1 MPNIVNVQYQQ
12 TGKSK
17 STNQYGMREMQERA
31 FEYRD
36 AQYLLIKSPPASGKS
51 RALMFLG
58 LDKLVNQGIKKVIV
72 AVPER
77 SIGSS
82 FAPTNLKKFGFFA
95 DWQPSDT
102 CNLCSPGSDGSKS
115 KVQAFQKFMENS
127 EQILICTHATF
138 RFACEELDEK
148 QFDHT
153 LIAIDEFHHV
163 SADAENRLGDI
174 LREIMRKSSAH
185 IVAMTG
191 SFFRG
196 DSVPILLP
204 EDEEKFT
211 KVTYNYYEQ
220 LNGYEYLKSLGIGYH
235 FYQGR
240 YTDAIMEILDTDQ
253 KTILHIPNVN
263 SGESTKD
270 KYAEVDYII
279 DAIGSVVKQD
289 HESGVIFVK
298 RHTDGKILKIA
309 DVVEDNAAERAKI
322 DNYLSSNKSID
333 DMDIII
339 ALGKAKEGFDWP
351 YCEHALTVGYRG
363 SLTEII
369 QIIGRATRDSNNK
382 THAQFTNLI
391 AQPDA
396 ADDLVKLSVNNML
409 KAITASLLMEQVLA
423 PNWKFKNKVDEYD
436 KAKPGEIKI
445 RGLKEPSSKRV
456 KEIIDS
462 DINDLKASVLQ
473 DDKVRKGMM
482 GNIDPEFMNKTLIP
496 GVIKDKYPD
505 LEQEQIEEIRQYLVV
520 ESLIKN
526 NNIVDLNEI
535 KKAIRDSEEVQN
547 AIKNDKESEEIK
559 NTLVPKVI
567 KTLYPDIDDKE
578 ANDFGNMIDKIP
590 KASEKKDE
598 PVSDKRF
605 IKMAGSFVDIDDIH
619 IDLIDQVNPFQKAFE
634 ILSKS
639 VTTKTLKIIQDHI
652 ESTRIKMDFEEAKI
666 LWPKIQE
673 FIKMYNREPKLN
685 SNDPLEKRMAECII
699 YLKEEKRK
707 RAEANG

>member
-1 MPNIVNVQYQQ
+1 MPDIVNVNYQQ

-58 LDKLVNQGIKKVIV
+58 LDKLVNQGVKKVIV

-82 FAPTNLKKFGFFA
+82 FAPTELKKFGFFA
-95 DWQPSDT
+95 DWQPNDNY
-102 CNLCSPGSDGSKS
+102 NLCTPGNEGSKS
-115 KVQAFQKFMENS
+115 KVQAFHNFMENN
-127 EQILICTHATF
+127 EKILICTHATL
-138 RFACEELDEK
+138 RFACEELDESE
-148 QFDHT
+148 FNNT
-153 LIAIDEFHHV
+153 LLAIDEFHHV
-163 SADAENRLGDI
+163 SADSMNNRLGEL
-174 LREIMRKSSAH
+174 LRGIMSKSSAH

-191 SFFRG
+191 SYFRG
-196 DSVPILLP
+196 DSVPVLLP

-220 LNGYEYLKSLGIGYH
+220 LNGYDYLKSLGIGYH

-240 YTDAIMEILDTDQ
+240 YTDAIMEILNTDQ

-270 KYAEVDYII
+270 KHNEVDYIL
-279 DAIGSVVKQD
+279 DAIGDVIKQD
-289 HESGVIFVK
+289 KETGVIFVK
-298 RHTDGKILKIA
+298 RHNDGKLLKVA
-309 DVVEDNAAERAKI
+309 DLVEDNQRERDKIVNYLRKI
-322 DNYLSSNKSID
+322 DSVD
-333 DMDIII
+333 DMDLII
-339 ALGKAKEGFDWP
+339 ALGMAKEGFDWP

-369 QIIGRATRDSNNK
+369 QIIGRATRDSENK

-396 ADDLVKLSVNNML
+396 DNDLVKLSVNNML

-423 PNWKFKNKVDEYD
+423 PNWKFKTKLSDDD

-456 KEIIDS
+456 KDILES
-462 DINDLKASVLQ
+462 DLNDLKATVLQ
-473 DDKVRKGMM
+473 DDTMLKAMP
-482 GNIDPEFMNKTLIP
+482 GNVDPEVINKVLIP
-496 GVIKDKYPD
+496 KIIKIKYPD
-505 LEQEQIEEIRQYLVV
+505 LSDEEVEEVRQHVV
-520 ESLIKN
+520 VDSVIKN
-526 NNIVDLNEI
+526 GEI
-535 KKAIRDSEEVQN
+535 KE
-547 AIKNDKESEEIK
+547 
-559 NTLVPKVI
+559 T
-567 KTLYPDIDDKE
+567 
-578 ANDFGNMIDKIP
+578 G
-590 KASEKKDE
+590 
-598 PVSDKRF
+598 DKRF
-605 IKMAGSFVDIDDIH
+605 IRMAGSFVDIDDIH
-619 IDLIDQVNPFQKAFE
+619 IDLIDRVNPFQKAFE

-639 VTTKTLKIIQDHI
+639 VTTKVLKVIQDHI
-652 ESTRIKMDFEEAKI
+652 EATRIKMDFEEAKI

-673 FIKMYNREPKLN
+673 FIKMYKREPNFN